1 MNIKSQTLYEVALKF
16 LYNFTINYVYVTK
29 IVFVVLKLYW
39 NQTRIKIQILLSEDL
54 GFIIHLLL

>member
-39 NQTRIKIQILLSEDL
+39 NQIKIQILLSEDL